1 MKPGQHVHIN
11 KGRLHC
17 FRKVT
22 KLPLPVPDCH
32 HDLRKEL
39 LDNGVS
45 IPLCVS
51 VAWDWQYLGVSPEG
65 INREVA
71 SSLECQNLIDTKQNR
86 RCLAIP
92 RACLLQMGKS
102 LFFMRDALKTRN
114 DSVSSIGS
122 PRTGVW
128 KKDAILCGINPSL
141 QYILE
146 ENIESIKRY
155 DSSGGRGKKHLSKAD
170 RNDTE
175 QQLSD
180 AGVDPDGND
189 YFCRICNRELENI
202 YLHCDGCEN
211 LLQKDFNI
219 CISCFENSDCQKDHD
234 MCGRGFEDPRIN
246 FRKTTSNHVICFPDE
261 PCGCDAEERQICF
274 LCKDCT
280 GESFHVPLSTF
291 PRIPNNVSRFFAFQ
305 AAAAPATQIIQFGG
319 GFMTW
324 INSKSFN
331 SYQVTLSRTKL

>member
-1 MKPGQHVHIN
+1 M
-11 KGRLHC
+11 
-17 FRKVT
+17 
-22 KLPLPVPDCH
+22 PDCH

-180 AGVDPDGND
+180 AAVDPDGND